1 MRRLLLAGSALVLL
15 AGCGDASKEANYT
28 ESDGDSYAREEAAQA
43 NSSGVA
49 GGFTTDVRG
58 GEQLFAQ
65 AADAPAAPPPPPPPE
80 AQPQPDGQPADDIE
94 QAGRMLAYSYG
105 ATLQLPS
112 RNVRSVLEQHQAVCA
127 AAGPSRCQL
136 LSANVNESGPD
147 YVYGYLSLRAEPTW
161 LAEFRAGLE
170 SDAEGADGRVV
181 GQTVNAQDLTFQIVD
196 TEARLETQ
204 RTLRGQLEELLRR
217 QTDDVGDLLQV
228 EREIARVQGDIDSQA
243 AQLAVMRRRVE
254 MSTLDVSYQPAPI
267 PFSESAWTPL
277 GRALNG
283 FFSTFAEAAGGIVTL
298 IAFLLP
304 WTLIAA
310 PLVWLLRRWWRARRA
325 KKLAAAGT

>member
-1 MRRLLLAGSALVLL
+1 MRRVLLAGSALLVL
-15 AGCGDASKEANYT
+15 AACGDASKEASY
-28 ESDGDSYAREEAAQA
+28 SDGAQYAREEAANQA
-43 NSSGVA
+43 SFGVV
-49 GGFTTDVRG
+49 GGFAADSRG
-58 GEQLFAQ
+58 GEGFASV
-65 AADAPAAPPPPPPPE
+65 DAPAAPAPPPPQG
-80 AQPQPDGQPADDIE
+80 QPQPQQDGQPAADDIE

-112 RNVRSVLEQHQAVCA
+112 RNVRTVMEQHQEVCR

-136 LSANVNESGPD
+136 LSANVSESGPD

-161 LAEFRAGLE
+161 LAEFRGGLE
-170 SDAEGADGRVV
+170 ADAEGADGRVT
-181 GQTVNAQDLTFQIVD
+181 GQTVNAEDLTFQIVD

-204 RTLRGQLEELLRR
+204 RTLRTQLEELLRR

-254 MSTLDVSYQPAPI
+254 MSTLDMSYQPAPV

-277 GRALNG
+277 GNALND
-283 FFSTFAEAAGGIVTL
+283 FFAVFADAAGGIVRL
-298 IAFLLP
+298 FAFLLP
-304 WTLIAA
+304 WAIIAA
-310 PLVWLLRRWWRARRA
+310 PAVWLLRRWWRARRA
-325 KKLAAAGT
+325 KKLAAAAG